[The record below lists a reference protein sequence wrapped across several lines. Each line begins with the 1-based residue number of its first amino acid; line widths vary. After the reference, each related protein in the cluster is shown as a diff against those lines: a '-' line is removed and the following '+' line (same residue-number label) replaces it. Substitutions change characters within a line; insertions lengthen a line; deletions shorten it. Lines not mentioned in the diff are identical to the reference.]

1 MYNILKYDTAVDLS
15 KFIKGNLVE
24 IEYALVDS
32 AKNYGTP
39 TLEMVSFYDQA
50 RDTDRSQS

>member
-24 IEYALVDS
+24 IAHALVDS
-32 AKNYGTP
+32 ANNYGTP
-39 TLEMVSFYDQA
+39 TFDMVSFYD
-50 RDTDRSQS
+50 